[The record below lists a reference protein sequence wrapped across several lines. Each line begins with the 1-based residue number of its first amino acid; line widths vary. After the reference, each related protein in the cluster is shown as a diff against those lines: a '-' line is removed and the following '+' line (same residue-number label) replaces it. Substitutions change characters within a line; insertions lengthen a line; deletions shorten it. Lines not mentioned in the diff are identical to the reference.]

1 MIGYGAIFLALVVT
15 AIAMFSYLNSHMACS
30 LQKSAQEKAG
40 SSGNGLLYYRLS
52 AVCIAV
58 AALYLLY
65 IILTD
70 KFEFAY
76 VFGYSSSNLSLIY
89 KFSAFWA
96 GQEGSFL
103 LWALF
108 HASFGLLLARTN
120 SPCAMAV
127 YAGVQLMLLAVLLAK
142 NPFMMLAAPRP
153 DGYGLNPLLQDPW
166 MMIHPPVLFLGYA
179 GLAVPFAYALDG
191 IVTGN
196 HKEWVNRAL
205 PWTLFSWAA
214 LGAGIFIG
222 GFWAYKVL
230 GWGGYWA
237 WDPVENSS
245 FVPWLSCGALLH
257 LLLLARVRPAAV
269 KPASLAAIFT
279 FVLVMYG
286 TFLTRSG
293 VLSDFSTHSFTNEG
307 VGGLLAS
314 FVMITAVV
322 ALSILIVRWT
332 RLPEGELYPAVKSR
346 EFFLAAAAILFAAL
360 GVIVLVGMSTPL
372 LTMLLGNPQNVSTVF
387 YNTTTLPLAVALAV
401 LMAIGS
407 LVGWGKDAPRLTKQ
421 YWWMGALA
429 LGFIIIAAF
438 SGIRQPFALLAAGG
452 AAAAIAGSLLALKLK
467 RIRASAAIAH
477 AGTAVALIGILFS
490 SLNSQSIYTSF
501 QTGES
506 QQVLGAN
513 FTYLGTRT
521 EAGGI
526 YQTFRLEGYPNTVLE
541 PYTKLNK
548 DGRPA
553 VHEPGIYR
561 GIAADLY
568 VAPSMEHEENPTK
581 EITLRK
587 GEEKQA
593 DSLSIK
599 LIRYGMGGSGA
610 SGDIR
615 VYVLLEVSQNGSITE
630 AKPELI
636 SRNGQML
643 PLPFKVFD
651 RYELIVA
658 AVNLG
663 AETISIGV
671 KDLAAPAEQPRI
683 DVEITEKPL
692 INLVWLGTVLVSVG
706 VAWAG
711 VGRRKKHTAGHIE
724 TSAM

>member
-15 AIAMFSYLNSHMACS
+15 AIAMFSYLNSHMAFS
-30 LQKSAQEKAG
+30 LQRPAQEKAG
-40 SSGNGLLYYRLS
+40 GSGNGLFYYRLS
-52 AVCIAV
+52 AGCIAV
-58 AALYLLY
+58 AALYLFY
-65 IILTD
+65 IILSD
-70 KFEFAY
+70 RFEFAY

-108 HASFGLLLARTN
+108 HVGFGLLLARTN

-196 HKEWVNRAL
+196 HKDWVKRAL

-245 FVPWLSCGALLH
+245 LVPWLACGALLH

-293 VLSDFSTHSFTNEG
+293 VLSDFSTHSFTDEG

-322 ALSILIVRWT
+322 ALSILIVRWP

-372 LTMLLGNPQNVSTVF
+372 ITMLLGNPQNVSTVF
-387 YNTTTLPLAVALAV
+387 YNTTTLPLAAALV
-401 LMAIGS
+401 ILMSIGS
-407 LVGWGKDAPRLTKQ
+407 LVGWGKDTTRLMTR
-421 YWWMGALA
+421 YWWLAALA
-429 LGFIIIAAF
+429 FGFMGVAAI
-438 SGIRQPFALLAAGG
+438 SGIHQLFALVAAGG
-452 AAAAIAGSLLALKLK
+452 AAAATAGSLLALKVK
-467 RIRASAAIAH
+467 RISMSGAVAH
-477 AGTAVALIGILFS
+477 AGTAIALIGILFS
-490 SLNSQSIYTSF
+490 SLNSQSVYTSF

-506 QQVLGAN
+506 QQVLGTK

-526 YQTFRLEGYPNTVLE
+526 YQTFQLEGYPNTVLE

-568 VAPSMEHEENPTK
+568 VAPSMQQEEKPIK

-587 GEEKQA
+587 GEEKQE

-615 VYVLLEVSQNGSITE
+615 VYVLLEVSQNGSVAE

-651 RYELIVA
+651 RYELMVT

-671 KDLAAPAEQPRI
+671 KDLAAPSELPRI
-683 DVEITEKPL
+683 DVEITQKPL
-692 INLVWLGTVLVSVG
+692 INLVWLGTVLVTAG
-706 VAWAG
+706 VIWAG
-711 VGRRKKHTAGHIE
+711 VGYRKKHTAEH
-724 TSAM
+724 TANSAM